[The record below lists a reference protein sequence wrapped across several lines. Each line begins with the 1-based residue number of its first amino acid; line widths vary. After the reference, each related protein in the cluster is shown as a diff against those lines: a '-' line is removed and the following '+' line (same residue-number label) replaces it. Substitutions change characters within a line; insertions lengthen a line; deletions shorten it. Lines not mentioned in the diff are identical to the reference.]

1 MMQNSWRKHP
11 LRAFVVSLLS
21 FYQTV
26 LSPDTGI
33 FSIRRG
39 TTCVFYPTC
48 SEYTKQ
54 AVSKYGVIKGV
65 VLGIRRITKCHPW
78 QKEHIDPLL

>member
-1 MMQNSWRKHP
+1 MQNFYNKYTPRT
-11 LRAFVVSLLS
+11 LVVLLIT
-21 FYQTV
+21 FYQKF
-26 LSPDTGI
+26 LSLDTGM
-33 FSIRRG
+33 FALRKG

-54 AVSKYGVIKGV
+54 AVSKYGVVKGGI
-65 VLGIRRITKCHPW
+65 LGVRRIGRCHPW